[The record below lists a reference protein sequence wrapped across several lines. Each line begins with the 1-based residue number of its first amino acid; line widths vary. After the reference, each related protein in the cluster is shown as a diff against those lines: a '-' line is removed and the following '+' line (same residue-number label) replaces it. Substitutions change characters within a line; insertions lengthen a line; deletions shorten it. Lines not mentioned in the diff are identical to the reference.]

1 MRSGK
6 LSSSQSSVFL
16 VRRIETGIDYY
27 LKIIQQKDMKSYWL
41 EKKALLE
48 FKKNDLCRFG
58 FPELIS
64 YQESDDHAEM
74 LLEALGFN
82 LRQVILELPTSNF
95 SKASCY
101 KIMLQLIDLIEKL
114 HSINLVHNDLKLENI
129 VVGVRDPAQ
138 LHLIDFGLTQS
149 LVDEN
154 GKHIQKCYMKNFS
167 GNFMFSSLNSC
178 RGFNKSRRDDIESIF
193 YILIF
198 MLNN

>member
-64 YQESDDHAEM
+64 YKESDDHAEM

-114 HSINLVHNDLKLENI
+114 HSVKLVHNDLKLENI
-129 VVGVRDPAQ
+129 VVGVRDPSQ

-149 LVDEN
+149 LVDKN

>member
-1 MRSGK
+1 M
-6 LSSSQSSVFL
+6 
-16 VRRIETGIDYY
+16 
-27 LKIIQQKDMKSYWL
+27 
-41 EKKALLE
+41 
-48 FKKNDLCRFG
+48 
-58 FPELIS
+58 LI
-64 YQESDDHAEM
+64 
-74 LLEALGFN
+74 EALGFN
-82 LRQVILELPTSNF
+82 LRQVVLELPTSNF

-114 HSINLVHNDLKLENI
+114 HSVKLVHNDLKLENI
-129 VVGVRDPAQ
+129 VVGVRDPSQ

-149 LVDEN
+149 LVDKN

>member
-64 YQESDDHAEM
+64 HQESDDHAEM
-74 LLEALGFN
+74 LIEALGFN

-114 HSINLVHNDLKLENI
+114 HSVNLVHNDLKLENI